1 MSDVVSRVALAIA
14 IVLLV
19 VAGATLLIVIN
30 TEEVP
35 RWLMNLP
42 YTLSLT
48 AVSFSTIS
56 LISRYYK
63 ELTPKKK
70 DRITSIKNS
79 SKKKKLESPDL
90 SGFFRLM
97 LEELNTIRMSMTGKA
112 IHFPT
117 VCNVCHILPKRIY
130 KSVAT
135 CRDNIVFLH
144 ESEHT
149 VLDMYL
155 DRMEFDKLETEFPF
169 VWKYAVKKVL
179 DMESRGMIK
188 ERGRLIIEIID
199 RYDRRK
205 D

>member
-1 MSDVVSRVALAIA
+1 MIRSHGLCQACRS
-14 IVLLV
+14 
-19 VAGATLLIVIN
+19 
-30 TEEVP
+30 
-35 RWLMNLP
+35 
-42 YTLSLT
+42 
-48 AVSFSTIS
+48 
-56 LISRYYK
+56 K

-79 SKKKKLESPDL
+79 SKKKKLENPDL

-97 LEELNTIRMSMTGKA
+97 LEELSSIRMSMTGKA

-149 VLDMYL
+149 VFDMYL

-169 VWKYAVKKVL
+169 VWKYAVNKVL

-188 ERGRLIIEIID
+188 ERGRLIVEIID
-199 RYDRRK
+199 RYEK
-205 D
+205 KI

>member
-1 MSDVVSRVALAIA
+1 
-14 IVLLV
+14 
-19 VAGATLLIVIN
+19 
-30 TEEVP
+30 
-35 RWLMNLP
+35 
-42 YTLSLT
+42 
-48 AVSFSTIS
+48 
-56 LISRYYK
+56 
-63 ELTPKKK
+63 
-70 DRITSIKNS
+70 
-79 SKKKKLESPDL
+79 
-90 SGFFRLM
+90 M

-149 VLDMYL
+149 VFDMYL

-188 ERGRLIIEIID
+188 ERGRLIIELID
-199 RYDRRK
+199 RYEK
-205 D
+205 TL

>member
-1 MSDVVSRVALAIA
+1 MIRSHGLCQACRS
-14 IVLLV
+14 
-19 VAGATLLIVIN
+19 
-30 TEEVP
+30 
-35 RWLMNLP
+35 
-42 YTLSLT
+42 
-48 AVSFSTIS
+48 
-56 LISRYYK
+56 K

-70 DRITSIKNS
+70 NRITSIKNS

-97 LEELNTIRMSMTGKA
+97 LEELNSIRMSMTGRA

-130 KSVAT
+130 KSVAN

-149 VLDMYL
+149 VFDMYL

>member
-1 MSDVVSRVALAIA
+1 MERKTYKCKKCGRN
-14 IVLLV
+14 VLIRSHGLCQ
-19 VAGATLLIVIN
+19 IC
-30 TEEVP
+30 
-35 RWLMNLP
+35 R
-42 YTLSLT
+42 S
-48 AVSFSTIS
+48 
-56 LISRYYK
+56 K
-63 ELTPKKK
+63 ELHPKKNK
-70 DRITSIKNS
+70 ILTC
-79 SKKKKLESPDL
+79 SKKRKLENPDL

-97 LEELNTIRMSMTGKA
+97 LEELSTIRMSMTGKA

-149 VLDMYL
+149 VFDMYL

-199 RYDRRK
+199 RYEK
-205 D
+205 TL

>member
-1 MSDVVSRVALAIA
+1 MIRSHGLCQACS
-14 IVLLV
+14 
-19 VAGATLLIVIN
+19 
-30 TEEVP
+30 
-35 RWLMNLP
+35 
-42 YTLSLT
+42 S
-48 AVSFSTIS
+48 
-56 LISRYYK
+56 K
-63 ELTPKKK
+63 ELNPKKK
-70 DRITSIKNS
+70 DRIT
-79 SKKKKLESPDL
+79 L
-90 SGFFRLM
+90 
-97 LEELNTIRMSMTGKA
+97 
-112 IHFPT
+112 
-117 VCNVCHILPKRIY
+117 CNVCHILPKRIY

-149 VLDMYL
+149 VFDMYL

>member
-1 MSDVVSRVALAIA
+1 MIRSHGLCQACRS
-14 IVLLV
+14 
-19 VAGATLLIVIN
+19 
-30 TEEVP
+30 
-35 RWLMNLP
+35 
-42 YTLSLT
+42 
-48 AVSFSTIS
+48 
-56 LISRYYK
+56 K

-79 SKKKKLESPDL
+79 SKKKKLENPDL

-97 LEELNTIRMSMTGKA
+97 LEELNNSRMSMTGKA

-149 VLDMYL
+149 VFDMYL

-169 VWKYAVKKVL
+169 VWEYAVKKVL